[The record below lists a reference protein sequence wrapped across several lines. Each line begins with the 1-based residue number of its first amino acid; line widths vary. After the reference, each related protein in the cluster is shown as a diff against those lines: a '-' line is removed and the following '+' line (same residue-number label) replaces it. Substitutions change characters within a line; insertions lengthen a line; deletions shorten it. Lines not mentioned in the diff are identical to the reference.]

1 MLVSLFDELD
11 PPVRQRK
18 LSNHEALRQL
28 LFVMRTGVQWR
39 YIPVHVC
46 NFSTVYKRFQSWT
59 RHGVIDEAWKRMLA
73 LYAANKLQEDPRWF
87 REMFIDTTMIK
98 NVGGIDGLGRNP
110 TDRGRMATKLS
121 VIVDNARI
129 PLSCEFFPANRNDSV
144 TAVATVDGICC
155 GCHSLEWTDGFRTS

>member
-1 MLVSLFDELD
+1 
-11 PPVRQRK
+11 
-18 LSNHEALRQL
+18 
-28 LFVMRTGVQWR
+28 
-39 YIPVHVC
+39 
-46 NFSTVYKRFQSWT
+46 
-59 RHGVIDEAWKRMLA
+59 MLA

-98 NVGGIDGLGRNP
+98 YVGGIDGLGRNP
-110 TDRGRMATKLS
+110 TDRGRLATKLS

-155 GCHSLEWTDGFRTS
+155 ATRPDRR